1 MQVTLLISI
10 GKYQYTTFGGSCMID
25 FIDYL
30 ASIPVPCLI
39 GLCGAFAIIFLPLVQ
54 WLEYRHDVKEHGK
67 EVADEIWRRW
77 C

>member
-1 MQVTLLISI
+1 
-10 GKYQYTTFGGSCMID
+10 MID

-39 GLCGAFAIIFLPLVQ
+39 GLCWAFAIIFLPLVQ
-54 WLEYRHDVKEHGK
+54 WIEYRHDVKEHGK